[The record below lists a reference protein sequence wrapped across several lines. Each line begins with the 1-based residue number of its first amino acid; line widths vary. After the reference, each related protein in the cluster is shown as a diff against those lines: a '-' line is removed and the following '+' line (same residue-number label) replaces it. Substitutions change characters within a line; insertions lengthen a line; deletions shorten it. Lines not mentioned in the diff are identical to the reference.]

1 MVRAGSWC
9 DRCLD
14 ATLCFVT
21 YCKCVTE
28 TLIRYVGPLF
38 VVIAFTLIYGGIYIF
53 FAAVFPFQ
61 VPEPFSLY
69 GALHLAWCA
78 FLFQGLMFNYLFTII
93 TPPGA
98 PPPPTN
104 VSAERLAQL
113 ESERAPRRGEGFS
126 RWCKKCKAPK
136 PERTHHCHVCRRC
149 VMKMDHHCPW
159 VNNCVG
165 HFNHRYFVLFLLY
178 LFLVCAYGA
187 IMSYTPFMESHR
199 FAVPWIGLSARGT
212 IVLIFV
218 LSVAVGMAVGLM
230 LAWHIYLVL
239 TGQTTIE
246 FYFNRYRMQ
255 TAKERGETYHNE
267 FDLGYRRNWEFF
279 FGKGRFWFSW
289 MLPALTPPPGDG
301 VTYPIRTDG
310 KTNSRAMRNNYSL
323 V

>member
-1 MVRAGSWC
+1 
-9 DRCLD
+9 
-14 ATLCFVT
+14 
-21 YCKCVTE
+21 
-28 TLIRYVGPLF
+28 
-38 VVIAFTLIYGGIYIF
+38 
-53 FAAVFPFQ
+53 
-61 VPEPFSLY
+61 
-69 GALHLAWCA
+69 
-78 FLFQGLMFNYLFTII
+78 
-93 TPPGA
+93 
-98 PPPPTN
+98 
-104 VSAERLAQL
+104 
-113 ESERAPRRGEGFS
+113 
-126 RWCKKCKAPK
+126 
-136 PERTHHCHVCRRC
+136 
-149 VMKMDHHCPW
+149 

-199 FAVPWIGLSARGT
+199 FAVVSYPPPSIHPYSSRRVAFVSGFNLCRRLTRTHTQHDDQPWIGLSARGT

-289 MLPALTPPPGDG
+289 MLPALTPPPG
-301 VTYPIRTDG
+301 TFTPLSSSSSSPSPCLRLYH
-310 KTNSRAMRNNYSL
+310 AHWL
-323 V
+323 